1 MASRPKLLVIDLLRF
16 CAAVAVM
23 AYHFGSVAPLLA
35 EAPVQ
40 LFDAGVALPQAA
52 ARWTWCGWV
61 GVQIFFVIS
70 GYVIALSAEGA
81 AAGAFLRRRIL
92 RLVPAAWICSSV
104 TAAALVSWNAYP
116 PAVVLQRWGSAI
128 LFIPSS
134 TPIDGSYWTLGL
146 ESVFYLLC
154 ALALHARVVS
164 VERLGAGLG
173 ALSVGFWAVQS
184 VLPMSEPMLNS
195 LVIRQT
201 LLPHGCFFGL
211 GVVLYAMRRRPVDWA
226 LRVLATA
233 FFATGVW
240 EILDQ
245 ATAQTWA
252 PTAFLYPWL
261 PVGLFGFAV
270 IAIANADA
278 LQSALGRA
286 LPPRTLGLIGLATYP
301 LYLLHQTI
309 GSALIVVLVRSGV
322 SDAVAMWATAAA
334 MIGFALA
341 ITRWLEPVL
350 RRWMAGRLMPARV
363 PPPDIQ
369 RSASLPA
376 G

>member
-40 LFDAGVALPQAA
+40 LFGPGVALPQAA

-70 GYVIALSAEGA
+70 GYVIALSAEGVS
-81 AAGAFLRRRIL
+81 AGAFLRRRVL
-92 RLVPAAWICSSV
+92 RLVPAAWICSSI
-104 TAAALVSWNAYP
+104 TAAVLIAWSAYP

-128 LFIPSS
+128 LFVPSR

-146 ESVFYLLC
+146 ETVFYLLC
-154 ALALHARVVS
+154 ALALHARAVS
-164 VERLGAGLG
+164 VERLGIGLG
-173 ALSVGFWAVQS
+173 TLSVGFWALQS

-195 LVIRQT
+195 IAIRHT

-211 GVVLYAMRRRPVDWA
+211 GVVLYAMRRRPVNWA
-226 LRVLATA
+226 LRGLATA
-233 FFATGVW
+233 FFSTGLC

-252 PTAFLYPWL
+252 TSALLYPWL
-261 PVGLFGFAV
+261 PLGLFGLAV
-270 IAIANADA
+270 TAVANADA
-278 LQSALGRA
+278 LQSTLGRA

-301 LYLLHQTI
+301 LYLLHQTV

-322 SDAVAMWATAAA
+322 LAAVAICGTAVA
-334 MIGFALA
+334 MIGFAIAVTL
-341 ITRWLEPVL
+341 WFEPVL
-350 RRWMAGRLMPARV
+350 RGWMARRLMPARV

-369 RSASLPA
+369 QSASLPA